1 MPAIAAI
8 TINDGAA
15 TPASHVFA
23 PIDVKSGV
31 GELAERR
38 PSGSLVGE
46 NKLGLS
52 TRRVSASRRDKSEI
66 RLAIPK
72 VVTETVNGVSVDKV
86 VGTSYIRILADW
98 DSNHTLDERTALK
111 GLVRNA
117 MAATGQDLLDK
128 VFRGVERVYG

>member
-8 TINDGAA
+8 SINDGAT

-23 PIDVKSGV
+23 PIDVKDGV

-38 PSGSLVGE
+38 PSGSLIGE

-52 TRRVSASRRDKSEI
+52 ARRVSASRRDKSEI
-66 RLAIPK
+66 RFAIPK
-72 VVTETVNGVSVDKV
+72 VVTETVNGVGVDKV
-86 VGTSYIRILADW
+86 IGTSYIRILADW
-98 DSNHTLDERTALK
+98 DPNHTPDERTAHK

-117 MAATGQDLLDK
+117 MAATGQDLLDR